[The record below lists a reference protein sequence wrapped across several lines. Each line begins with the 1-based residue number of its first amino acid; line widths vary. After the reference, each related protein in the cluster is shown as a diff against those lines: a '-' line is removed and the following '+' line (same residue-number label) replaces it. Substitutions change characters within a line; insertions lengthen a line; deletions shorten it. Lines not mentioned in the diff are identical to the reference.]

1 MTAWGWVEDLLCCC
15 AASKGA
21 VLLLTQKSQWFLGP
35 TPKPGEAPVAPAA
48 SPRDVQEGLTL
59 LMHRSE
65 EPGNPEGPAFLN
77 ILKN

>member
-21 VLLLTQKSQWFLGP
+21 VLPLTQKSQQFLGP
-35 TPKPGEAPVAPAA
+35 TPKPGEAPVAPPA
-48 SPRDVQEGLTL
+48 SPRDTKEGLTL

-65 EPGNPEGPAFLN
+65 VPGNPEDQHS
-77 ILKN
+77 